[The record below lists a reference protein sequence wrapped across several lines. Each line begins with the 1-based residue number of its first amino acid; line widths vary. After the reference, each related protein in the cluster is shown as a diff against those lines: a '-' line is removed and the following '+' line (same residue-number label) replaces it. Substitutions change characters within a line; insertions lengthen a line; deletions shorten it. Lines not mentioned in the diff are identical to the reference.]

1 MVFEPHKEFVSRHIV
16 QAGLQY
22 NALGPITSS
31 AEELSRSLPK
41 GWQLKRHSTNKR
53 RYTVTDKE
61 GVARGEVSGT
71 KLGQHPAVIDHLIND
86 KQQTKMVLQ
95 LAGVPVPLGFTV
107 PSTQPKIGEYLFE
120 KLPAPVVVKPLDGA
134 VSRGVTVNVTDL
146 GTFRSAWKQASE
158 NNVGEPRVMLEE
170 QLIGFDL
177 RTYVVGGRCVA
188 AATRMQPF
196 VVGDG
201 RSDIAE
207 LLKADREKRKVNA
220 QLSAA
225 EVYIDDAFLGMQGYA
240 NKSVPALGEVVFL
253 NTLPVVGKGAVT
265 VEVSPLVC
273 SALTD
278 LAVDAVRSFPKLE
291 VAAVDL
297 LVESL
302 DSAQGAR
309 VLEINTRP
317 ALTMHTFPSMGAP
330 TKPTDSV
337 CDHYRWVD

>member
-1 MVFEPHKEFVSRHIV
+1 MVFEPHKEFVARHIV

-41 GWQLKRHSTNKR
+41 GWQLKRHTTNKR
-53 RYTVTDKE
+53 RYTVTDKD

-71 KLGQHPAVIDHLIND
+71 KLGQHPAVIDHLVND

-107 PSTQPKIGEYLFE
+107 PSTQPKIGEYLLE

-146 GTFRSAWKQASE
+146 GAFRSAWKQASE
-158 NNVGEPRVMLEE
+158 NSVGEPRVMLEE

-201 RSDIAE
+201 TSDIAE
-207 LLKADREKRKVNA
+207 LLRVDQEKRKVNA

-240 NKSVPALGEVVFL
+240 KKSVPALGDVVFL

-302 DSAQGAR
+302 DSAKGAK

-317 ALTMHTFPSMGAP
+317 ALTMHTFPSMGTP

-337 CDHYRWVD
+337 CDHYQWVD